1 MESNDNLEQLLKEMY
16 AKETLHDEDID
27 MKDIVDEEW
36 AKFEAEHFGNEQG
49 KVKSKKVSF
58 LKIAAMFIGVLML
71 SGIAYAAVHIIRSQE
86 TGVRIQEKVA
96 TTDAQGS
103 TLNNPQ
109 VVQDSTIMKP
119 IVYEDAEL
127 ATILSELAS
136 FYQVE
141 PVFMKEDTKH
151 IRLYFTWDKQQTI
164 DDIVD
169 TFNKFER
176 IHITREDK
184 KLIVE

>member
-1 MESNDNLEQLLKEMY
+1 MESNDKLEQLLKQMY
-16 AKETLHDEDID
+16 AKETLHDETID
-27 MKDIVDEEW
+27 TKDIIDEEW
-36 AKFEAEHFGNEQG
+36 VKFEADHFKGGQG

-71 SGIAYAAVHIIRSQE
+71 SGIAYAAIHVISSHKQQDQALQE
-86 TGVRIQEKVA
+86 VV

-109 VVQDSTIMKP
+109 VAQDSTIMKP
-119 IVYEDAEL
+119 IVYEDTELVTILNEL
-127 ATILSELAS
+127 AT

-141 PVFMKEDTKH
+141 PVFMKEETKH
-151 IRLYFTWDKQQTI
+151 LRLYFTWYKKQTI

>member
-1 MESNDNLEQLLKEMY
+1 MESNDNLEQLLKQMY
-16 AKETLHDEDID
+16 AKEILHDEDID
-27 MKDIVDEEW
+27 TKDIVDEEW
-36 AKFEAEHFGNEQG
+36 AKFEAEHFGSEQG

-71 SGIAYAAVHIIRSQE
+71 SGIAYAAIHVISSHKQQDQVLQE
-86 TGVRIQEKVA
+86 VV

-109 VVQDSTIMKP
+109 VAQDSTIMKP
-119 IVYEDAEL
+119 IVYEDTELVTILNEL
-127 ATILSELAS
+127 AT

-141 PVFMKEDTKH
+141 PVFMKEETKH
-151 IRLYFTWDKQQTI
+151 LRLYFTWYKKQTI

>member
-1 MESNDNLEQLLKEMY
+1 MESNDNLEQLLKQMY

-36 AKFEAEHFGNEQG
+36 AKFEAEHFEREQG
-49 KVKSKKVSF
+49 KVKSEKVSF

-71 SGIAYAAVHIIRSQE
+71 SGIAYAAIHVISSHKQQDQALQEVVII
-86 TGVRIQEKVA
+86 
-96 TTDAQGS
+96 DAIS
-103 TLNNPQ
+103 PLNNPQ
-109 VVQDSTIMKP
+109 VAQDSTIMKP

-127 ATILSELAS
+127 ATILSELAT

-141 PVFMKEDTKH
+141 PVFMKEETKH
-151 IRLYFTWDKQQTI
+151 LRLYFTWYKKQTI

-176 IHITREDK
+176 IHITRKDK

>member
-1 MESNDNLEQLLKEMY
+1 MESNDNLEQLLKQMY
-16 AKETLHDEDID
+16 AKEILHDEDID

-36 AKFEAEHFGNEQG
+36 AKFEAEHFGSEQG
-49 KVKSKKVSF
+49 
-58 LKIAAMFIGVLML
+58 
-71 SGIAYAAVHIIRSQE
+71 YAAVHIIRSQE
-86 TGVRIQEKVA
+86 TGVRIQEKVV
-96 TTDAQGS
+96 TIGAQGS

-109 VVQDSTIMKP
+109 VAQDSTFMKP

-127 ATILSELAS
+127 ATILSELAT

-141 PVFMKEDTKH
+141 PVFMKEETKH
-151 IRLYFTWDKQQTI
+151 LRLYFTWYKKQTI

>member
-1 MESNDNLEQLLKEMY
+1 MESNDNLEQLLKQMY

-36 AKFEAEHFGNEQG
+36 AKFEAEHFGSEQG

-71 SGIAYAAVHIIRSQE
+71 SGIAYAAIHVISSHKQQDQALQE
-86 TGVRIQEKVA
+86 VVIK
-96 TTDAQGS
+96 DAIS
-103 TLNNPQ
+103 PLNNPQ

-127 ATILSELAS
+127 ATILSELAT

-141 PVFMKEDTKH
+141 PVFMKEETKH
-151 IRLYFTWDKQQTI
+151 LRLYFTWYKKQTT